1 MRNKIGTIAVAILL
15 VFGLS
20 SCWDN
25 PFSQDNKKGDAV
37 DLPVGCKGYV
47 DASGNTRWDQIPGA
61 PTCTLTTTP
70 ATTPA
75 PANTTNVPANPT
87 ADAPTNTVVQNP
99 EDSGWTAYESEG
111 GIPFNGS
118 SINLDVAPD
127 EVEVITAGPISV
139 NGVMLPG
146 GTTRGSVVIFLSD
159 PNMVVHYEGTSVIAG
174 SNWHAS
180 YRPQSDPTS
189 ESTWRSLAEF
199 TVNNMLLAPN
209 CSYGTGCTTID
220 VLVVG
225 PSGIIDQW
233 TLSI

>member
-1 MRNKIGTIAVAILL
+1 MKKFIKWIIGGIVAL
-15 VFGLS
+15 VLIVGLFIWS
-20 SCWDN
+20 PWSDDK
-25 PFSQDNKKGDAV
+25 STA
-37 DLPVGCKGYV
+37 
-47 DASGNTRWDQIPGA
+47 T
-61 PTCTLTTTP
+61 PTTTTP
-70 ATTPA
+70 AVNTPCA
-75 PANTTNVPANPT
+75 IGYEKINNTCVLMNTIPFGPPVPTATPTATQPPATPTTNQWVAF
-87 ADAPTNTVVQNP
+87 
-99 EDSGWTAYESEG
+99 ESEG
-111 GIPFNGS
+111 GIPFNGDA
-118 SINLDVAPD
+118 INVDVAPD
-127 EVEVITAGPISV
+127 ELEVITAGPISV